1 MKRLLCLM
9 LALLVL
15 CPAALADGR
24 DGSANYLYTP
34 HGNTV
39 AAPPAYT
46 LSRSL
51 TARDLAGVDALD
63 GLADAYVTE
72 DAIFVLCA
80 SRLLV
85 LDHQMRLKSC
95 LTSFVNESGEEEA
108 LAGCTGVTVVPN
120 GEYFITQAE
129 AGRILHF
136 AADHTLLRVLGRP
149 DIVGFENVKYRPTK
163 MVVDN
168 AGRLYVIS
176 KGMYEGILE
185 LTADGAFTRFFG
197 VNNIT
202 FTPWQLVWRVFAT
215 AEQRARQ
222 SLWLPSDF
230 TNLCVDQ
237 DGFMF
242 ATLLSQED
250 ATIKRLNAKGENII
264 KVPDDK
270 AYPVGDLWVT
280 QSGYGIPTG
289 VSQFI
294 AVDVNR
300 YGAYICLDAT
310 RSRVFAYNE
319 DHNLLFA
326 FGGPG
331 DREGYFRSPVD
342 LSFVGDDILVLDAL
356 AQSLELFSPTAYGRA
371 LMNAVKNQYL
381 YEYETASEYWLEAL
395 SYNHNLTLAYSGV
408 GRKLLRE
415 GEYEQALTYLKM
427 GDDRNYYDKAYEK
440 VRNQTMREYFV
451 PGVCALAGAV
461 VLIAALRHARRA
473 RGKRKE
479 ATA

>member
-1 MKRLLCLM
+1 MKRLLCLAA
-9 LALLVL
+9 ALLIL
-15 CPAALADGR
+15 CPTALADGR
-24 DGSANYLYTP
+24 DGSANYIYSPNNDTLP
-34 HGNTV
+34 S
-39 AAPPAYT
+39 PPAYT

-51 TARDLAGVDALD
+51 TARDYPDAGALD
-63 GLADAYVTE
+63 GLADAYVTADE
-72 DAIFVLCA
+72 IYVLCA
-80 SRLLV
+80 ARLLI
-85 LDHQMRLKSC
+85 LDHQMNLKRLI
-95 LTSFVNESGEEEA
+95 TSYADETGAETA
-108 LAGCTGVTVVPN
+108 LAGCTGVTVTKN
-120 GEYFITQAE
+120 GDYYVTQAE
-129 AGRILHF
+129 AGRILNFSAEHK
-136 AADHTLLRVLGRP
+136 LLRTLGRP

-163 MVVDN
+163 MAVDN

-185 LTADGAFTRFFG
+185 LNADGTFTRFFG
-197 VNNIT
+197 VNNIR
-202 FTPWQLVWRVFAT
+202 FTPWQLIWRVFAT

-230 TNLCVDQ
+230 TNLCIDQ

-242 ATLLSQED
+242 ATLLSQD
-250 ATIKRLNAKGENII
+250 DFTIKRLNAKDENII
-264 KVPDDK
+264 KVPDEK
-270 AYPVGDLWVT
+270 AYPLGDLWT
-280 QSGYGIPTG
+280 NESGYGIPTG
-289 VSQFI
+289 SSQFI
-294 AVDVNR
+294 AVDAND

-356 AQSLELFSPTAYGRA
+356 GQSLELFSPTLYGRA
-371 LMNAVKNQYL
+371 LMNAVKHQYL
-381 YEYETASEYWLEAL
+381 YEYETASQYWLEAL

-415 GEYEQALTYLKM
+415 GEYERALEYLKM
-427 GDDRNYYDKAYEK
+427 GDDRVYYDKAYEK
-440 VRNQTMREYFV
+440 VRNQTMRTYFV
-451 PGVCALAGAV
+451 PAVCTLAGAV
-461 VLIAALRHARRA
+461 ALIVALKRLARR
-473 RGKRKE
+473 RGKKRE